1 MHTFFLVCLS
11 SASDWR
17 MKESRRVFVC
27 VERGK
32 TYHIQTVFSSFSS
45 SSLDD
50 DDDDDDDSLFSDDD
64 DIF

>member
-1 MHTFFLVCLS
+1 
-11 SASDWR
+11 

-50 DDDDDDDSLFSDDD
+50 DDDDSLFSDDD